1 MIALHFG
8 RILLPYFDFFIVS
21 GLINLILGGNSMD
34 WIMNNMPIISLVLG
48 VALLLFLNMKV
59 KLNSVLALIISAI
72 LVGLLNGMQLTA
84 IIDTIKAGLGST
96 LGSLA
101 LIIGFGAVL
110 GKLMVDSGA
119 AQRIASTLLNKFGV
133 KNVQW
138 ALIIV
143 GAIFGISVFYEV
155 AFIIL
160 APLVISIAIEA
171 KVPYM
176 KLGITMVAA
185 TTLSHSLFPP
195 QPGPT
200 ALVEAYGADM
210 GMVYMLGIVVFIPA
224 VIAAGI
230 ILPRLMKNLDRPVPP
245 LLEKPKEFTDD
256 EMPGFATSVI
266 IPLIP
271 AIMISAAT
279 IINMFIDE
287 GTFFH
292 DLINFLG
299 SAETSLLLAVLIAV
313 YVFGLRRGRT
323 MNEVMDSF
331 SGAIKGI
338 AMIIFI
344 VGAGG
349 AFKEIILDSGVGD
362 YIAGMMENTVVSP
375 LIMAWF
381 ITALIRIA
389 TGTGVVSA
397 ITAAGIV
404 GPLITTFDVNPV
416 LMVLA
421 TAAGSNTITHVNDA
435 SFWLFKEYF
444 NLSIKDTFKTW
455 GLLLFTTSIVGL
467 GIVLLL
473 DLLFF

>member
-1 MIALHFG
+1 
-8 RILLPYFDFFIVS
+8 
-21 GLINLILGGNSMD
+21 MD
-34 WIMNNMPIISLVLG
+34 WFVDNLPIISVILG
-48 VALLLFLNMKV
+48 VALLLFLNMKL
-59 KLNSVLALIISAI
+59 KLNSVIALLLSAI
-72 LVGLLNGMQLTA
+72 LVGLLNGMNLTS
-84 IIDTIKAGLGST
+84 IVSTIKAGLGST

-101 LIIGFGAVL
+101 LIIGLGAVL
-110 GKLMVDSGA
+110 GKLMVDCGA

-133 KNVQW
+133 KKVEW
-138 ALIIV
+138 ALIIIGMV
-143 GAIFGISVFYEV
+143 FGISVFYEV

-160 APLVISIAIEA
+160 APLVISIAMEA
-171 KVPYM
+171 KIPFL

-200 ALVEAYGADM
+200 ALVDAYGADM
-210 GMVYMLGIVVFIPA
+210 GMVYIIGIVVFIPA

-230 ILPRLMKNLDRPVPP
+230 ILPRMMKNLDRPIPK
-245 LLEKPKEFTDD
+245 LMEKPKEFTEG
-256 EMPGFATSVI
+256 EMPSFGLSLFV
-266 IPLIP
+266 PLIP
-271 AIMISAAT
+271 AIMIMTAT
-279 IINMFIDE
+279 ILNMFIEE
-287 GTFFH
+287 GSLFH
-292 DLINFLG
+292 EIINFLG
-299 SAETSLLLAVLIAV
+299 SAEISLLVAVLIGI
-313 YVFGLRRGRT
+313 YVFGIRTGRDINT
-323 MNEVMDSF
+323 VMDSF
-331 SGAIKGI
+331 SSAIKGI

-349 AFKEIILDSGVGD
+349 AFKQVILDSGVGD
-362 YIAGMMENTVVSP
+362 YIASMMENTTISP

-404 GPLITTFDVNPV
+404 GPLIDTFDVSPV

-444 NLSIKDTFKTW
+444 GLSIKDTFKTW

-467 GIVLLL
+467 GVVLIL
-473 DLLFF
+473 DMFM